1 MKYTS
6 INIQGN
12 LISEEILHKVE
23 EADAQGQLV
32 KDFGFEPGINLR
44 NEIEY
49 AWSRIKLD
57 WKHFFDRT
65 EKLPPSDPYG
75 TTLSR
80 KWMVSFFS
88 TLGYDLTLQKASLQG
103 DNQQLYSISHICD
116 QLDGLPVHIV
126 GFYDPSHPN
135 KNTLDIRSSGGT
147 SRLSPHST
155 IQEYLNVS
163 EHLYAMATNG
173 LILRLVRDSGRL
185 VKMTYIEFDLKRLLE
200 DDKYSEF
207 TLLYRLLHASRFP
220 KSTQDAEQCF
230 LEKYYQDSIESGNRI
245 RDGLSDAVRGSLVS
259 LGNGLLEHPEN
270 DELREK
276 ITSGRPDA
284 REFYHQ
290 LLRLIYRLLF
300 LMVTEERDL
309 VFSELQ
315 EENRESNTDDFLKG
329 IKRPSRKQKEIYYNF
344 YSLVR
349 LRKLSQKRYL
359 LESQYSDLWQGLLQA
374 FALFESG
381 GTGRKLGIQ
390 ALGSELFSHNA
401 MPDIT
406 SSKVNNRIL
415 LKCIKS
421 LNEFEDEKHNLSFIN
436 YRALDVEELGSVYE
450 GLLELEPVFEWE
462 NGKPRFTFKK
472 GSERRSSGSHYT
484 PEDLVKPLIQHS
496 LEYLIEDRVI
506 DFYKGKANNTETIKK
521 LLDLKIC
528 DVACGSGHILLSAAR
543 RIALEVARVETGEQ
557 QPNPT
562 SFRHALK
569 EVIKNCIYG
578 VDKNPLAVELCKVAL
593 WLESHNP
600 GEPLSFLDH
609 RIKCGDAIVGL
620 AHREELQRGI
630 ANEVYQKLPGDD
642 KEITSTFLN
651 KNKQE
656 RILREKSGQVVQL
669 TTETDHKLMEQ
680 VKELNRL
687 IENFSKLPETTPEE
701 IEKKEKAYRILINS
715 ESLKRLKILADL
727 QIMPFFLPRIEKN
740 KEFMV
745 TDAQYLRYLRGEI
758 KIPTELEMKAIEIGV
773 AYSFFHWFLEF
784 PEVIQNGGFDCILG
798 NPPFLGGQ
806 KITGTFG
813 DNYLACIKY
822 EYYPIGAVDLVTY
835 FFRRIFSIIKIG
847 GFQSLISTN
856 TIAQGKSREDGLDVI
871 HKNGGIINHAIKS
884 IKWPGAA
891 AVEVSLVSITKQS
904 WSGKYFLNGKEV
916 KTITPYL
923 DDAETKTNPFQLK
936 ANSGKSFQGSIVL
949 GKGFVLEPSEAKSLI
964 VKNLKNKDVLYPYLN
979 GDDLNN
985 DPTQAP
991 SRWVINFFDWEEDF
1005 CENNYPDCFEIV
1017 AKLVKPARALI
1028 LENKFKE
1035 GKPAGVHDHRAV
1047 DEYWRYLWPRPEL
1060 YNAIKNYYRVLVTA
1074 RVSKYVSVGYV
1085 NSSTVFMD
1093 KVVSFAFE
1101 NEMYLSILQSS
1112 FHNDWSWKYSSTL
1125 GTGTINFSP
1134 SDCFQTYP
1142 FPQSL
1147 TLNQKQQLETIG
1159 KTYDEHRKRLMLNMQ
1174 LGLTKTY
1181 NAFHAGEISEVL
1193 FSADMS
1199 KINKKTIEKQF
1210 GKEVW
1215 NLWNHLQKTEKTCT
1229 FEEAVTG
1236 IIKLRGLHIE
1246 MDNAVL
1252 EAYGWQDIDLKHDFY
1267 EVDYLPE
1274 NDRIRFTIHPD
1285 ARKEVLKRLLDLNHK
1300 IHEEEVKA
1308 GLWDKKT
1315 GTKKPEKEKFTGDQ
1329 VNEPEV
1335 GYGGLFD

>member
-12 LISEEILHKVE
+12 LISEDILHKVE
-23 EADAQGQLV
+23 EADAQGQFV

-65 EKLPPSDPYG
+65 ENLPTSDPYG

-103 DNQQLYSISHICD
+103 DNQQLYSISHTCD

-163 EHLYAMATNG
+163 DHLYAMATNG

-220 KSTQDAEQCF
+220 KSKQDTEQCF

-245 RDGLSDAVRGSLVS
+245 REGLSDAVKESLIA

-276 ITSGRPDA
+276 VSSGRPDA

-315 EENRESNTDDFLKG
+315 EENKEPNTDDLLKG
-329 IKRPSRKQKEIYYNF
+329 IKRPSKKQKEIYYNF

-359 LESQYSDLWQGLLQA
+359 LEGQYSDLWQGLMQA
-374 FALFESG
+374 FALFETG

-401 MPDIT
+401 MADFT
-406 SSKVNNRIL
+406 SSKVNNRVL

-472 GSERRSSGSHYT
+472 GSERSSSGSHYT
-484 PEDLVKPLIQHS
+484 PEDLVKPLIQYS
-496 LEYLIEDRVI
+496 LEYLIEDRVT
-506 DFYKGKANNTETIKK
+506 DFYKGKANNNETIKK

-557 QPNPT
+557 QPNPA

-620 AHREELQRGI
+620 AHREELQKGI
-630 ANEVYQKLPGDD
+630 ADEAYQKLPGDD
-642 KEITSTFLN
+642 KEIASTFLK

-656 RILREKSGQVVQL
+656 RLLREKSGEVVQL
-669 TTETDHKLMEQ
+669 TTEADHKLMEQ

-687 IENFSKLPETTPEE
+687 IENFSNLPESTPEE
-701 IEKKEKAYRILINS
+701 IEVKEKAYRILIGS
-715 ESLKRLKILADL
+715 DSLKRLKILADL
-727 QIMPFFLPRIEKN
+727 QIMPFFLPKSEIN
-740 KEFMV
+740 KDFLL
-745 TDAQYLRYLRGEI
+745 TDALYHRYLRGET
-758 KIPTELEMKAIEIGV
+758 KIPTVIEGKAIEIAV
-773 AYSFFHWFLEF
+773 INSFFHWFLEF
-784 PEVIQNGGFDCILG
+784 PEVFQNGGFDCILG
-798 NPPFLGGQ
+798 NPPYLGGK
-806 KITGTFG
+806 KISGRFGEKYQSFIKEYFEETTGS
-813 DNYLACIKY
+813 I
-822 EYYPIGAVDLVTY
+822 DLVVY
-835 FFRRIFSIIKIG
+835 FLRRISTLFKEFFSIITTQSVHEGVSRVAGLQYLITQKNLKI
-847 GFQSLISTN
+847 N
-856 TIAQGKSREDGLDVI
+856 YAV
-871 HKNGGIINHAIKS
+871 KNII
-884 IKWPGAA
+884 WPGKAA
-891 AVEVSLVSITKQS
+891 TIVDVFAACKKDRLVKQII
-904 WSGKYFLNGKEV
+904 FGKEV
-916 KTITPYL
+916 QNINSFLESEIELK
-923 DDAETKTNPFQLK
+923 NPEKMQF
-936 ANSGKSFQGSIVL
+936 
-949 GKGFVLEPSEAKSLI
+949 
-964 VKNLKNKDVLYPYLN
+964 NLKNCFQGCVISGDGFIISKKEFDSNNYNRQIVVPFLI
-979 GDDLNN
+979 GDDLINSTN
-985 DPTQAP
+985 QEY
-991 SRWVINFFDWEEDF
+991 SRYIINFNDLSVNEAKK
-1005 CENNYPDCFEIV
+1005 YPFEYNIVLEKVKPERDKVKRTAYRDKWWQFAEKAVNLYKTIQTRDHFLVV
-1017 AKLVKPARALI
+1017 AKTSKHLAFVRKSNKHWVYDQSLTVI
-1028 LENKFKE
+1028 TLE
-1035 GKPAGVHDHRAV
+1035 A
-1047 DEYWRYLWPRPEL
+1047 
-1060 YNAIKNYYRVLVTA
+1060 
-1074 RVSKYVSVGYV
+1074 
-1085 NSSTVFMD
+1085 
-1093 KVVSFAFE
+1093 SFYF
-1101 NEMYLSILQSS
+1101 SILQSS
-1112 FHNDWSWKYSSTL
+1112 IHNEWARKFSTTQGGTPRYNPTDAFHN
-1125 GTGTINFSP
+1125 F
-1134 SDCFQTYP
+1134 P
-1142 FPQSL
+1142 FPIGISDQIEDH
-1147 TLNQKQQLETIG
+1147 LNRISESYQEV
-1159 KTYDEHRKRLMLNMQ
+1159 RKLNNLALQ
-1174 LGLTKTY
+1174 LGLTKVY
-1181 NAFHAGEISEVL
+1181 NFFHSKDISSRLLTVNL
-1193 FSADMS
+1193 S
-1199 KINKKTIEKQF
+1199 KLERKYFENHFE
-1210 GKEVW
+1210 KEVW
-1215 NLWNHLQKTEKTCT
+1215 NLWSYLQKTDNICSL
-1229 FEEAVTG
+1229 EEAIKG
-1236 IIKLRGLHIE
+1236 IERLRELQIE
-1246 MDNAVL
+1246 MDNTVL
-1252 EAYGWQDIDLKHDFY
+1252 EAYGWQDIDLRHDFY
-1267 EVDYLPE
+1267 EGDNLPE
-1274 NDRIRFTIHPD
+1274 NDRVRFTIHPD
-1285 ARKEVLKRLLDLNHK
+1285 ARKELLKRLLDLNHK

-1315 GTKKPEKEKFTGDQ
+1315 GTKKAVKGKATGDQ
-1329 VNEPEV
+1329 VNEPEE

>member
-23 EADAQGQLV
+23 EAEAQGQLV
-32 KDFGFEPGINLR
+32 KDFGFEPVINLR

-57 WKHFFDRT
+57 WKHFFGRT
-65 EKLPPSDPYG
+65 ENLPASDPYG
-75 TTLSR
+75 TSLSR
-80 KWMVSFFS
+80 KWMSSFFS

-103 DNQQLYSISHICD
+103 ENQQLYSISHTCD
-116 QLDGLPVHIV
+116 QHDGLPVHIV

-220 KSTQDAEQCF
+220 KSKQDAEQCF
-230 LEKYYQDSIESGNRI
+230 LEKYYQDSIDSGNRI
-245 RDGLSDAVRGSLVS
+245 REGLSDAVKESLVA

-276 ITSGRPDA
+276 ISSGRPDA

-309 VFSELQ
+309 VFSDLQ
-315 EENRESNTDDFLKG
+315 EENREPDMDDLLKG

-359 LESQYSDLWQGLLQA
+359 LESQYSDLWQGLMQA

-381 GTGRKLGIQ
+381 GTGLKLGIQ

-406 SSKVNNRIL
+406 SSKVNNRVL

-450 GLLELEPVFEWE
+450 GLLELEPLFEWD
-462 NGKPRFTFKK
+462 NSRPKFTFKK
-472 GSERRSSGSHYT
+472 GSERSKSGSHYT

-496 LEYLIEDRVI
+496 LEYLIEERVA
-506 DFYKGKANNTETIKK
+506 DFYKGKCKEDETKKK
-521 LLDLKIC
+521 LLDLKVC

-543 RIALEVARVETGEQ
+543 RIALEVARIETGEQ
-557 QPNPT
+557 QPNPA
-562 SFRHALK
+562 SFRHSLK

-609 RIKCGDAIVGL
+609 KIKCGDAIVGL
-620 AHREELQRGI
+620 AHREELQNGI
-630 ANEVYQKLPGDD
+630 ADEAFKKLLGDD
-642 KEITSTFLN
+642 KDIASAFLK

-656 RILREKSGQVVQL
+656 RTIREKSRQAVQL

-680 VKELNRL
+680 VRELNRL
-687 IENFSKLPETTPEE
+687 LENFSSLPENTPEE

-715 ESLKRLKILADL
+715 NALRRLKILADL
-727 QIMPFFLPRIEKN
+727 QIMPFFLPKTEAN
-740 KEFMV
+740 KDLLL
-745 TDAQYLRYLRGEI
+745 TDSQYFRYLRGETR
-758 KIPTELEMKAIEIGV
+758 IPEAMEIKAIEFDV
-773 AYSFFHWFLEF
+773 NFRVFHWFLEF
-784 PEVIQNGGFDCILG
+784 PEVFQKDGFDCILG

-806 KITGTFG
+806 KLSGTFG
-813 DNYLACIKY
+813 DFYL
-822 EYYPIGAVDLVTY
+822 EYIRNQYTPIAAVDLVAF
-835 FFRRIFSIIKIG
+835 FFRRIFTIINLT
-847 GFQSLISTN
+847 GFQSLIATN
-856 TIAQGKSREDGLDVI
+856 TISQGKTREYGLEI
-871 HKNGGIINHAIKS
+871 ILKRNGTINHAIRS
-884 IKWPGAA
+884 MKWPGKA
-891 AVEVSLVSITKQS
+891 AVDISIVTITKRS
-904 WSGKYFLNGKEV
+904 WKHKIFLTGKEV
-916 KTITPYL
+916 KAITPFL
-923 DDAETKTNPFQLK
+923 DDATSIGNPYQLRR
-936 ANSGKSFQGSIVL
+936 NEGKSYQGSIVL
-949 GKGFVLEPSEAKSLI
+949 GKGFILDPKEALE
-964 VKNLKNKDVLYPYLN
+964 LKKLDKKYEDVLFPYLN

-985 DPTQAP
+985 NPDQRPN
-991 SRWVINFFDWEEDF
+991 RWVINFFNWSEEK
-1005 CENNYPDCFEIV
+1005 
-1017 AKLVKPARALI
+1017 AKEYDVCYQI
-1028 LENKFKE
+1028 LENRVKE
-1035 GKPAGVHDHRAV
+1035 ERLKSTGDRGAQ
-1047 DEYWRYLWPRPEL
+1047 YWWQFLRSREEL
-1060 YNAIKNYYRVLVTA
+1060 YSKIQDLKRILVIPETTKYLAFSYYAPGFVFSHMTKIITSELYSEGAFLTSTIHDEWA
-1074 RVSKYVSVGYV
+1074 RKYC
-1085 NSSTVFMD
+1085 SSLGGT
-1093 KVVSFAFE
+1093 
-1101 NEMYLSILQSS
+1101 L
-1112 FHNDWSWKYSSTL
+1112 KYNTTDSY
-1125 GTGTINFSP
+1125 
-1134 SDCFQTYP
+1134 QTFP
-1142 FPQSL
+1142 FPLQMTNEL
-1147 TLNQKQQLETIG
+1147 QNTLELICMDYHEYRNQ
-1159 KTYDEHRKRLMLNMQ
+1159 LMLKMN

-1181 NAFHAGEISEVL
+1181 NAFHSIEIGKNVISIN
-1193 FSADMS
+1193 SSDCS
-1199 KINKKTIEKQF
+1199 KKVVEKQF

-1215 NLWNHLQKTEKTCT
+1215 NLLNHLQKTEGTCS
-1229 FEEAVTG
+1229 FEEAVNS
-1236 IIKLRGLHIE
+1236 IMKLRELHVE
-1246 MDNAVL
+1246 MDKAVL
-1252 EAYGWQDIDLKHDFY
+1252 IAYGWQDIDLKHDFY

-1308 GLWDKKT
+1308 GLWDKKM
-1315 GTKKPEKEKFTGDQ
+1315 GTKKGGKEKSTGDQ
-1329 VNEPEV
+1329 VNEPEE